1 MLFSILRV
9 NPVLGR
15 VFRPEADQD
24 KPDGDQ
30 GDAVISYALWQRRF
44 GGSPN
49 VIGQSIRVEGRFSL
63 QIIGVMPR
71 AFAFPEGTDAW
82 TNLALL
88 RPISPGERQVR
99 YYDALGRLMPG
110 GTLVDARAELAALSA
125 QLESEQPRSN
135 AGWMSQVEPLAD
147 TATRGARPALLA
159 LLGAVTGVLLISCA
173 NVANLLLARASAR
186 RHEIAMRVALGAGTA
201 RVLRQCLT
209 EAVVLATLGTIA
221 GGILGTWISHAL
233 FRVAPPELSR
243 ATEAGMNG
251 PFLIFA
257 ICVGLA
263 TAALTGLAPA
273 VQAARADHSSVV
285 RSPGRAVTQHGA
297 SLRWWLI
304 AAEVAVVVVLL
315 TSAALLMR
323 SFAKLRGVD
332 LG

>member
-1 MLFSILRV
+1 
-9 NPVLGR
+9 
-15 VFRPEADQD
+15 
-24 KPDGDQ
+24 
-30 GDAVISYALWQRRF
+30 
-44 GGSPN
+44 
-49 VIGQSIRVEGRFSL
+49 
-63 QIIGVMPR
+63 
-71 AFAFPEGTDAW
+71 
-82 TNLALL
+82 
-88 RPISPGERQVR
+88 
-99 YYDALGRLMPG
+99 MPG
-110 GTLVDARAELAALSA
+110 KTLIDARAELAALSA
-125 QLESEQPRSN
+125 QLEAEQPRSN

-147 TATRGARPALLA
+147 TATRGARAALLA

-186 RHEIAMRVALGAGTA
+186 RHEIAMRVALGAGTGINA
-201 RVLRQCLT
+201 GEATPT

-263 TAALTGLAPA
+263 TAVLTGLAPA
-273 VQAARADHSSVV
+273 LQSARADHSSVV

-332 LG
+332 TGSRRNGS